1 MIWLLGGYMW
11 LCIHRPFEYYPM
23 LGDLQLERGY
33 FLMMFAFW
41 AVAPNKGF
49 LSNRLHVALVAFT
62 SVLLVCWLAS
72 PFRDMERCS
81 NTIESYLKVAMFYV
95 LVVTSVRDEKSLRR
109 LLALFL
115 IAVGCYMGHSLLEY
129 VNGRFVYAQGIVR
142 MVGVDV
148 TYADPNAFA
157 STMLLALPLTLP
169 FWSHTRSLG
178 VRLWLASF
186 TVVAC
191 VCILLTGSRTG
202 YVGLAVFGLCCLLL
216 ARSKVRMVLVLAVAV
231 VLLAAFSPDSLQDRF
246 LTLVDPSRGPANAQ
260 ESAQGRIGGFLEG
273 FHLWDENPV
282 LGVGPGAFLYATG
295 LGYNSHNVYGQV
307 VSEMGAVGVV
317 AFAAVLLCFYLN
329 WRETRRHYRGRPP
342 DFLYHVSR
350 AVALNVLLLLFMG
363 WAGHNLYRYNWLWF
377 AAFQAVAL
385 HCIRLQAAAEPA
397 SRLAALPQRWGYLP
411 APAHL
416 PFAAGF
422 GKGQEVGA

>member
-11 LCIHRPFEYYPM
+11 LCIHRPFEYYPA
-23 LGDLQLERGY
+23 LGDFQLERAY
-33 FLMMFAFW
+33 FLMMLAFW
-41 AVAPNKGF
+41 AVSPKKGF
-49 LSNRLHVALVAFT
+49 LSNRLHGALVAFT
-62 SVLLVCWLAS
+62 VALTVCWLAS
-72 PFRDMERCS
+72 PYRDQERCS
-81 NTIESYLKVAMFYV
+81 NTVESYFKVALFYI

-115 IAVGCYMGHSLLEY
+115 LSISCYLGHSLLEY
-129 VNGRFVYAQGIVR
+129 IHGRYEFRQGIVR

-157 STMLLALPLTLP
+157 STVLLALPLTLP
-169 FWSHTRSLG
+169 FWSQARSLTQ
-178 VRLWLASF
+178 RLLLGLF
-186 TVVAC
+186 TALAC

-202 YVGLAVFGLCCLLL
+202 FVGLTVFALCCLLL
-216 ARSKVRMVLVLAVAV
+216 ARSKMKMIVVLGMALVLLV
-231 VLLAAFSPDSLQDRF
+231 AFSPASLQDRF

-260 ESAQGRIGGFLEG
+260 QSAEGRVGGFLEG

-307 VSEMGAVGVV
+307 VSEMGVLGAL
-317 AFAAVLLCFYLN
+317 AFLAILLCFYLN
-329 WRETRRHYRGRPP
+329 WRETRRRYGGRKP

-350 AVALNVLLLLFMG
+350 AVSLNILLLLLMG

-385 HCIRLQAAAEPA
+385 HCIRLQTATPQASRAAARSFAWPRGLLPSPA
-397 SRLAALPQRWGYLP
+397 R
-411 APAHL
+411 
-416 PFAAGF
+416 
-422 GKGQEVGA
+422 